1 VGAVSISGHSMR
13 FSDERIEKELV
24 PLVLQAADDLSTRLG
39 FHK

>member
-1 VGAVSISGHSMR
+1 MR

-24 PLVLQAADDLSTRLG
+24 PLVLKAGEDLSTRLG